1 MDHQFFKFWGEF
13 LLQAA
18 DGQRQLEELTRWISE
33 GFSPSS
39 ELADLFRKCYGLP
52 AFSPPESA
60 TAWQKA
66 TADFDKAFKAY
77 APLWGWVP
85 LERYDQLK
93 REKERLEA
101 QIADQARFI
110 RQLEAILE
118 DKDLGHMGLIT
129 RFQNLVT
136 DQSRAFDDLMQALQA
151 SPEVSDDAERK

>member
-18 DGQRQLEELTRWISE
+18 DGQRQLEDLTRWISD
-33 GFSPSS
+33 GYSPSG

-52 AFSPPESA
+52 SFSPPDSA
-60 TAWQKA
+60 NAWKKA
-66 TADFDKAFKAY
+66 TADFNKAFKDY

-85 LERYDQLK
+85 LERYDRLK

-129 RFQNLVT
+129 RFQNLVS
-136 DQSRAFDDLMQALQA
+136 DQGKAFDDLMQALQA
-151 SPEVSDDAERK
+151 SPEESDDAKRK

>member
-18 DGQRQLEELTRWISE
+18 DGQRQLEELTRWIDS
-33 GFSPSS
+33 GFSPAG
-39 ELADLFRKCYGLP
+39 ELAALFRKCYGLP
-52 AFSPPESA
+52 PLSPPDR
-60 TAWQKA
+60 TNAWQKA
-66 TADFDKAFKAY
+66 TADFHKAFKAY

-101 QIADQARFI
+101 QIADQTRLI
-110 RQLEAILE
+110 QQLEAILA
-118 DKDLGHMGLIT
+118 DKDLGHMSLIT

-136 DQSRAFDDLMQALQA
+136 DQSQAFDDLMQALQA
-151 SPEVSDDAERK
+151 SSEVVDDAERK